1 MASEDSAQSVT
12 RKAIKEVQTFVR
24 LIFFTLTKFYNL
36 NLKTTDLKKDLLI
49 NIVTNFTLRDRVY
62 FTLHNLV
69 TKVLSDRV
77 KAIQR
82 GLLAL

>member
-1 MASEDSAQSVT
+1 MKEEESAHVIT

-24 LIFFTLTKFYNL
+24 LLFFTLTKFYNL

-77 KAIQR
+77 KTI
-82 GLLAL
+82 

>member
-1 MASEDSAQSVT
+1 M
-12 RKAIKEVQTFVR
+12 R
-24 LIFFTLTKFYNL
+24 LLFFTLTKFYNL

-77 KAIQR
+77 KTI
-82 GLLAL
+82 